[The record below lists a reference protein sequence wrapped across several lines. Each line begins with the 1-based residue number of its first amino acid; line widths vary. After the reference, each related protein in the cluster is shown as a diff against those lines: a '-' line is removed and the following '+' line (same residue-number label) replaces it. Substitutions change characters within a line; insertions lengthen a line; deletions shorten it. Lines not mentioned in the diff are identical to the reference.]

1 MNATLAKKKQRKKK
15 KKFYSTHKW
24 QSVFPFSNPSNLK
37 LLVSE
42 KKAQEKNIAI
52 PVSNLHE
59 PQKVSYVLLVTS
71 DHL

>member
-1 MNATLAKKKQRKKK
+1 MPHSPKKNKEKRK
-15 KKFYSTHKW
+15 KKFYSAHKW